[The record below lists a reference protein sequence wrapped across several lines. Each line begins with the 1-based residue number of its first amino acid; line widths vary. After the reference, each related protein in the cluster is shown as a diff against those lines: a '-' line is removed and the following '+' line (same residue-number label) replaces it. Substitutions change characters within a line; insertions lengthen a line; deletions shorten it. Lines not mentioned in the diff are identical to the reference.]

1 MRRMGRC
8 RARACAAVVAVLGVA
23 VASAQSDTTVPGSI
37 HTIFSTEC
45 NRYFDWCATRPGRL
59 AQATQPCAPLVRRT
73 LLTHPLSRSFAV
85 AVTCRQSLGL
95 VHSAKHVGQTGP
107 ITRLMAC
114 NECVISR
121 CRCHCLVWATAC
133 SSLLTTLCL
142 VSPPPC
148 FPCLRSPSYKTD
160 VVVDTHTHP
169 NWAVHPVTGDRYAPY
184 NKPASIVHWLEH
196 GQVTA
201 EYVIILDADM
211 VIRKPMSVE
220 LVGAGPG
227 RPVSAHY
234 GYLVGIF
241 EDHHMGVK
249 SRVKFASPPQQV
261 GGFSVMH
268 IDDLRRV
275 APRWLYWTEEVRK
288 DPDSWGNTGD
298 IFNNNG
304 KSGPPWIAEMYG
316 YVFACA
322 EAGLVF
328 TVSEDFMLYPGYEPP
343 SPEPWPLVMH
353 YGVTYSQGWYAF
365 DKHWYMMTDMTTCPG
380 QMFQKP
386 PTPEELGLT
395 PGSGEY
401 RQSEVALSVAW
412 GLHNATKQHI
422 ISACGIADPPDPP
435 KRRYRCVTGANSVVV
450 CNERAADDLDPPPP
464 PPSSP
469 PPRAEEQQAAAMLR
483 GADAAGEA
491 VVSAAPV
498 TVKAET
504 VPQQPTAC
512 VDAVPECC
520 AWAAQGD
527 CEQNPSFMA
536 KRCPRACGSCGP
548 GVGKPAGAA
557 CDEAAGDAS
566 RRGATPGGARGDPP
580 VVVGGGGA
588 GAREHLD
595 PAEREQ
601 SFTPDRVILP
611 HDGQAQ
617 EHAAMQARSGENTD
631 DVQPGKGGGV
641 PPAAVTGATTA
652 GGGVSRD
659 DAHAREA
666 PEEVNHDLLL
676 MQRLVA
682 RTGGLGDAVWSEMD
696 EQLVQQRERQHQ
708 RRHFELVALLWAC
721 GLLGAIAAA
730 RGLLT
735 RKRRGA
741 SSSWLPIT
749 VAQDDRKGV

>member
-1 MRRMGRC
+1 
-8 RARACAAVVAVLGVA
+8 
-23 VASAQSDTTVPGSI
+23 
-37 HTIFSTEC
+37 
-45 NRYFDWCATRPGRL
+45 
-59 AQATQPCAPLVRRT
+59 
-73 LLTHPLSRSFAV
+73 
-85 AVTCRQSLGL
+85 
-95 VHSAKHVGQTGP
+95 
-107 ITRLMAC
+107 MAC
-114 NECVISR
+114 FAT
-121 CRCHCLVWATAC
+121 HACLV
-133 SSLLTTLCL
+133 
-142 VSPPPC
+142 
-148 FPCLRSPSYKTD
+148 LRSPSYKTD
-160 VVVDTHTHP
+160 VVVDTHVHP

-211 VIRKPMSVE
+211 VIRKPMTVD
-220 LVGAGPG
+220 LVGVAPG

-365 DKHWYMMTDMTTCPG
+365 DKHWYMMTDMTSCPG
-380 QMFQKP
+380 QMFQRP
-386 PTPEELGLT
+386 PTPEELGLV
-395 PGSGEY
+395 PGTKEY
-401 RQSEVALSVAW
+401 RHSDVALSVAW
-412 GLHNATKQHI
+412 GLHNATKHHI
-422 ISACGIADPPDPP
+422 ITACGISDPPDPP
-435 KRRYRCVTGANSVVV
+435 QRRYRCVTGANSVVV

-464 PPSSP
+464 PPTSP

-483 GADAAGEA
+483 GADAAELV

-498 TVKAET
+498 LVKNADLP
-504 VPQQPTAC
+504 PQAC

-536 KRCPRACGSCGP
+536 KRCPRACGLCGP
-548 GVGKPAGAA
+548 GVGKPPGAA
-557 CDEAAGDAS
+557 CDTATSGVAS
-566 RRGATPGGARGDPP
+566 RRGDPP
-580 VVVGGGGA
+580 VVVVKGGGGGGEGA
-588 GAREHLD
+588 AREHLD

-617 EHAAMQARSGENTD
+617 EHAAMQARTGEDTQD
-631 DVQPGKGGGV
+631 EARAGKGGGQGE
-641 PPAAVTGATTA
+641 AVLPA
-652 GGGVSRD
+652 GGGGGGGGSGSTLGG
-659 DAHAREA
+659 AHAREA

-696 EQLVQQRERQHQ
+696 EQIVQQRERQQQ
-708 RRHFELVALLWAC
+708 RRHVELVALLWAC

-730 RGLLT
+730 RVLLT
-735 RKRRGA
+735 RRRRGA
-741 SSSWLPIT
+741 ASWLLPIS